1 MCGIIGYIGNEP
13 AQPLLLEGLA
23 RMEYRGYDS
32 AGVATLQANHL
43 NVVRAVGKVSALK
56 EKLDATP
63 APGVVG
69 IGHTRWA
76 THGAPSE
83 RNAHPHAAGDIALVH
98 NGIIENYK
106 EIKAK
111 LQKKGVT
118 FNSDTDTEVLAQLI
132 NDYYQKTHDFV
143 KSVQKALHEVRGT
156 FGIAVVCAQDPT
168 RIIGAR
174 RGSPLQVGI
183 GDDGMYLTSDNAA
196 LVGHAKKV
204 IYLKDDQMA
213 ICTKGDVDVVDF
225 DLKPQEHTEETI
237 QTELSALQKQGYAHF
252 MLKEIMEQPSS
263 AEAVLR
269 GRLDMKNGTAHLGG
283 LNMTD
288 EQIRDIERIIIIA
301 CGTASYAGQL
311 GKYYIEKL
319 TGIPVDVDI
328 ASEFRYREPI
338 LTKNTVAIVIS
349 QSGETA
355 DTLAC
360 AVELKRRGVHT
371 LGLVNVVGSSIAR
384 AVDGGVYLHAGP
396 EISVASTK
404 AYTNMALGLLLFS
417 LYVGRRRGLSLTDG
431 QEVVAALERVPKD
444 IEEVLKVNAEMKKIA
459 KKLSG
464 FKNAFFLGRNRLAA
478 VALEGAIKL
487 KEISYLHAES
497 YPAGEAKH
505 GPIALVDPEMLI
517 VFLLGR
523 GALAEKSLSNL
534 QEMKARGGTIL
545 LITDTKI
552 EDGKYRVRIPTH
564 SEWTAPI
571 LLNIPQ
577 QLLAYHIAVA
587 RGHDVDQPRN
597 LAKSVT
603 VE

>member
-1 MCGIIGYIGNEP
+1 
-13 AQPLLLEGLA
+13 
-23 RMEYRGYDS
+23 MEYRGYDS
-32 AGVATLQANHL
+32 AGIATLHDGNL
-43 NVVRAVGKVSALK
+43 TVVRAVGKVAALK
-56 EKLDATP
+56 DKTETTP
-63 APGVVG
+63 ATGTVG

-83 RNAHPHAAGDIALVH
+83 RNAHPHRAGDIALVH

-106 EIKAK
+106 DLKAD
-111 LQKKGVT
+111 LEKKGVT

-132 NDYYQKTHDFV
+132 NDYYQQTHDFV
-143 KSVQKALHEVRGT
+143 VSVQKALQEVRGT
-156 FGIAVVCAQDPT
+156 FGISVVCAADPT

-183 GDDGMYLTSDNAA
+183 GKDAMYLTSDTAA
-196 LVGHAKKV
+196 LVGRAKEV
-204 IYLKDDQMA
+204 IYLDDDQMA
-213 ICTKGDVDVVDF
+213 ICSHDQIDIVGLDLEPQQWTKEE
-225 DLKPQEHTEETI
+225 LK
-237 QTELSALQKQGYAHF
+237 TELGAIQKQGYDHF
-252 MLKEIMEQPSS
+252 MMKEIMEQPTSV
-263 AEAVLR
+263 EAVLR
-269 GRLDMKNGTAHLGG
+269 GHLLPKQGDIHLGG
-283 LNMTD
+283 LNLTD
-288 EQIRDIERIIIIA
+288 KQIRDIERIVVIA
-301 CGTASYAGQL
+301 CGTASYAGML

-319 TGIPVDVDI
+319 AGIPVDVDV
-328 ASEFRYREPI
+328 ASEFRYRDPI
-338 LTKNTVAIVIS
+338 LTKNTVAIVVS

-360 AVELKRRGVHT
+360 VEELKRRGVHT
-371 LGLVNVVGSSIAR
+371 LGFVNVVGSSIAR
-384 AVDGGVYLHAGP
+384 AVDGGMYLHAGP

-404 AYTNMALGLLLFS
+404 AYTNMVAAFLQLAVHL
-417 LYVGRRRGLSLTDG
+417 GRRRNLSFEEG
-431 QEVVAALERVPKD
+431 QEVVEALERLPKE
-444 IEEVLKVNAEMKKIA
+444 IAEVLKIRNDVKKIA
-459 KKLSG
+459 IKCKD
-464 FKNAFFLGRNRLAA
+464 FKNAFFLGRNRLQP

-517 VFLLGR
+517 VFLLGK
-523 GALAEKSLSNL
+523 GPMAEKSLSNL
-534 QEMKARGGTIL
+534 QEMKARGGTTL

-552 EDGKYRVRIPTH
+552 EDGKYRLRVPTT

-571 LLNIPQ
+571 LMNLPQ
-577 QLLAYHIAVA
+577 QLFAYYIAVA